1 MFPVRGSD
9 DGRRLA
15 LLAVA
20 SLTVMSTATVA
31 PALPRM
37 ADAFEGTPDAVFL
50 SKLVLTMPALII
62 TLWAPLAGAV
72 IDRFGRIRFLRFNLV
87 LYAIAG
93 ASGFVLTDLHQILV
107 GRALLG
113 LAVGAEMTC
122 VQALAGDYFS
132 GAARTRYVSMQS
144 MFMSA
149 GGVLFVALGGL
160 LADLSWRAP
169 FLVYLL
175 ALVSLGIAM
184 FYLDEPRH
192 AAPAAPVLSPGEMA
206 RSPASVE
213 WARIGLVYFLQFFGM
228 AMYYMVS
235 AQLPFYLHQLGAG
248 LSLYAGLAIAA
259 ASGVSILSTMRYAHL
274 LRATSHM
281 TVYACGF
288 ALMAVGF
295 VLIGLSAG
303 VPGVI
308 GGASIVGLGM
318 GLVFPNGATW
328 MLSLADPRL
337 RGRLAGGL
345 ASAIFL
351 GQFASPIIAQ
361 PFTSRFGL
369 GHFYLGVAV
378 VLTAMA
384 GLLWLA
390 ARRRRVPGSGQS
402 A

>member
-37 ADAFEGTPDAVFL
+37 ADAFEGTPDAIFL

-62 TLWAPLAGAV
+62 TFWAPLAGAV

-87 LYAIAG
+87 LYAVAG
-93 ASGFVLTDLHQILV
+93 ASGFVLVDLHHILI

-132 GAARTRYVSMQS
+132 GATRTRYVSMQS
-144 MFMSA
+144 MFMSG

-175 ALVSLGIAM
+175 ALVSLGIAT
-184 FYLDEPRH
+184 FYLDEPRR
-192 AAPAAPVLSPGEMA
+192 AVRIAQVPAPGAVLEPPV
-206 RSPASVE
+206 SVD
-213 WARIGLVYFLQFFGM
+213 WSAIALVYFLQFFGM
-228 AMYYMVS
+228 AMFYMVS
-235 AQLPFYLHQLGAG
+235 AQLPFYLHHLGAG

-281 TVYACGF
+281 AVYAWGF

-295 VLIGLSAG
+295 VLIGLSAE

-308 GGASIVGLGM
+308 GGASVVGLGM
-318 GLVFPNGATW
+318 GLVFPNGSTW

-378 VLTAMA
+378 VLIAMA
-384 GLLWLA
+384 GLLWGGA
-390 ARRRRVPGSGQS
+390 NRQKAPQKGRC